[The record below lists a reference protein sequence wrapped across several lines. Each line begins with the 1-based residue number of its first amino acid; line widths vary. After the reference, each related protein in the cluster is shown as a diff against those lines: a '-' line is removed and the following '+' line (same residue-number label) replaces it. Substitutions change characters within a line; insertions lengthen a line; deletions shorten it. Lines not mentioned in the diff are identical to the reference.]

1 MQRTDI
7 ALKTLIGLKRAND
20 MIDKIIRNDVKSYGL
35 NITEFAVLELLYN
48 KGEHSIQRIQERI
61 LIASSSTTYVV
72 QKLEEKGLLQR
83 RQCEKDRRVS
93 YAALTDKG
101 QALMTQIFPQHAKAI
116 EAAFSELTTKELNTL
131 QQTLK
136 TLSTPTDN

>member
-1 MQRTDI
+1 M
-7 ALKTLIGLKRAND
+7 
-20 MIDKIIRNDVKSYGL
+20 
-35 NITEFAVLELLYN
+35 
-48 KGEHSIQRIQERI
+48 
-61 LIASSSTTYVV
+61 

-101 QALMTQIFPQHAKAI
+101 QALMAQIFPQHAKAI
-116 EAAFSELTTKELNTL
+116 EAAFSELTTEELNTL

-136 TLSTPTDN
+136 TLSTQTDS

>member
-7 ALKTLIGLKRAND
+7 ALKTLIGLKRTND
-20 MIDKIIRNDVKSYGL
+20 MMDKIIRNDVKSYGL

-83 RQCEKDRRVS
+83 RECEKDRRVS

-101 QALMTQIFPQHAKAI
+101 QALMAQIFPQHAKAI
-116 EAAFSELTTKELNTL
+116 EAAFSELTTEELNTL

-136 TLSTPTDN
+136 TLSTQTDS

>member
-83 RQCEKDRRVS
+83 RQCENDRRVS

-116 EAAFSELTTKELNTL
+116 EAAFSELTTEELNTL

>member
-116 EAAFSELTTKELNTL
+116 EAAFSELTTEELNTL

-136 TLSTPTDN
+136 TLSTQTDN

>member
-7 ALKTLIGLKRAND
+7 ALKTLIGLKRTND
-20 MIDKIIRNDVKSYGL
+20 MMDKIIRNDVKSYGL

-83 RQCEKDRRVS
+83 RQCEK
-93 YAALTDKG
+93 TDV
-101 QALMTQIFPQHAKAI
+101 
-116 EAAFSELTTKELNTL
+116 
-131 QQTLK
+131 
-136 TLSTPTDN
+136 

>member
-7 ALKTLIGLKRAND
+7 ALKTLIGLKRTKD
-20 MIDKIIRNDVKSYGL
+20 MMDKIIRNDVKSYGL

-101 QALMTQIFPQHAKAI
+101 QALMAQIFPQHAKAI
-116 EAAFSELTTKELNTL
+116 EAAFSELTTEELNTL

-136 TLSTPTDN
+136 TLSTQTDS

>member
-93 YAALTDKG
+93 YAALTNKG

-116 EAAFSELTTKELNTL
+116 EAAFSELTTEELNTL

>member
-116 EAAFSELTTKELNTL
+116 EAAFSELTTEELNTL

-136 TLSTPTDN
+136 TLNTPTDN

>member
-116 EAAFSELTTKELNTL
+116 EAAFSELTTEELNTL

-136 TLSTPTDN
+136 TLSTPIDN

>member
-7 ALKTLIGLKRAND
+7 ALKTLIGLKRTND
-20 MIDKIIRNDVKSYGL
+20 MMDKIIRNDVKSYGL

-101 QALMTQIFPQHAKAI
+101 QALMAQIFPQHAKAI
-116 EAAFSELTTKELNTL
+116 EAAFSELTTEELNTL

-136 TLSTPTDN
+136 TLSTQTDS